1 MKKLTLVAGAVLALV
16 STTSALAQSSVTL
29 YGIVDAAVSYTTKQ
43 AATPPV
49 TNPGTPRGPSVGS
62 LTAVDGGQL
71 ATSRWGMR
79 GSEDLGGGLK
89 ANFTLESTIAN
100 DTGAGGSVFG
110 TLPQATAP
118 AVNSGS
124 ATLFDRAAIVGVSG
138 GFGAVTLGRQNIL
151 AVDAVGAVDP
161 IGFSQPGINP
171 NVAFS
176 ALNHPLVTAY
186 GTNGGQTALRQNNSI
201 RYALPTM
208 SGFSGAAMYGF
219 GEQAGN
225 SSANTYVGLVGS
237 FNAGPITASLGYNQL
252 KNASATAATT
262 DKLTLVGGGLKYEI
276 SNAIAVKATYTQSKA
291 DIAPERKIAVAGV
304 GVDFMVMPGL
314 TLTGAFY
321 NTKRTETTALPATTF
336 SSKANQL
343 VGKVNYALS
352 KRTSIYGLMTNEKVN
367 DGNQLVSRR
376 VGLIATA
383 QGEKSANRLA
393 IGVFHSF

>member
-43 AATPPV
+43 AATP
-49 TNPGTPRGPSVGS
+49 GGPSVGS
-62 LTAVDGGQL
+62 VTKIDAGQL

-89 ANFTLESTIAN
+89 ANFTLEGTIAN
-100 DTGAGGSVFG
+100 DTGAGGGGG
-110 TLPQATAP
+110 T
-118 AVNSGS
+118 S
-124 ATLFDRAAIVGVSG
+124 TLFDRAAIVGVSG
-138 GFGAVTLGRQNIL
+138 GFGALTLGRQNAL

-176 ALNHPLVTAY
+176 ALNNANAATF
-186 GTNGGQTALRQNNSI
+186 GTNNGVSSLRQNNSI
-201 RYALPTM
+201 RYALPVM

-219 GEQAGN
+219 GEQPGN
-225 SSANTYVGLVGS
+225 SSANTYLGLLGS

-276 SNAIAVKATYTQSKA
+276 SNAIAVKATYTQSKT
-291 DIAPERKIAVAGV
+291 DLAPTRKIAVAGL
-304 GVDFMVMPGL
+304 GVDFVAMPGL

-321 NTKRTETTALPATTF
+321 NTKRTETTTVAATTF

-352 KRTSIYGLMTNEKVN
+352 KRTSIYGLMTNERVN
-367 DGNQLVSRR
+367 DGNQLVAQR

-393 IGVFHSF
+393 VGVFHSF

>member
-43 AATPPV
+43 NATP
-49 TNPGTPRGPSVGS
+49 GGPSVGS
-62 LTAVDGGQL
+62 VTKIDAGQL

-89 ANFTLESTIAN
+89 ATFNLESFVGN
-100 DTGAGGSVFG
+100 DTGAGGGAFG
-110 TLPQATAP
+110 PAATPTA
-118 AVNSGS
+118 S
-124 ATLFDRAAIVGVSG
+124 LFDRAAIVGVSG

-151 AVDAVGAVDP
+151 AVDAVGSVDP

-176 ALNHPLVTAY
+176 ALNAGGLFGTY
-186 GTNGGQTALRQNNSI
+186 GTNGGGAALRQNNSI
-201 RYALPTM
+201 RYALPVM

-219 GEQAGN
+219 GEQTGN
-225 SSANTYVGLVGS
+225 SSANTYLGLLGS
-237 FNAGPITASLGYNQL
+237 FNAGPITASIGFNQL
-252 KNASATAATT
+252 KNANATAATT
-262 DKLTLVGGGLKYEI
+262 DKLTLVGGGLKYAI

-321 NTKRTETTALPATTF
+321 NTKRTETTTVAATTF

-367 DGNQLVSRR
+367 DGNQLVARR

-393 IGVFHSF
+393 VGVFHSF

>member
-43 AATPPV
+43 AATP
-49 TNPGTPRGPSVGS
+49 GGPSVGS
-62 LTAVDGGQL
+62 VTKIDAGQL

-89 ANFTLESTIAN
+89 ANFTLEGTIAN
-100 DTGAGGSVFG
+100 DTGAGGGGG
-110 TLPQATAP
+110 T
-118 AVNSGS
+118 S
-124 ATLFDRAAIVGVSG
+124 TLFDRAAIVGVSG
-138 GFGAVTLGRQNIL
+138 GFGALTLGRQNAL

-176 ALNHPLVTAY
+176 ALNNANAATF
-186 GTNGGQTALRQNNSI
+186 GTNNGVSSLRQNNSI
-201 RYALPTM
+201 RYALPVM

-219 GEQAGN
+219 GEQPGN
-225 SSANTYVGLVGS
+225 SSANTYLGLLGS

-276 SNAIAVKATYTQSKA
+276 SNAIAVKATYTQSKT
-291 DIAPERKIAVAGV
+291 DIAPTRKIAVAGL
-304 GVDFMVMPGL
+304 GVDFVAMPGL

-321 NTKRTETTALPATTF
+321 NTKRTETTPVPATTF

-352 KRTSIYGLMTNEKVN
+352 KRTSIYGLMTNERVN
-367 DGNQLVSRR
+367 DGNQLVAQR

-393 IGVFHSF
+393 VGVFHSF

>member
-43 AATPPV
+43 TGGSV
-49 TNPGTPRGPSVGS
+49 TRID
-62 LTAVDGGQL
+62 AGQL

-89 ANFTLESTIAN
+89 ANFALESTISN
-100 DTGAGGSVFG
+100 DTGAGGSAFG
-110 TLPQATAP
+110 TP
-118 AVNSGS
+118 AQPS
-124 ATLFDRAAIVGVSG
+124 LFDRAAVVGVSG

-252 KNASATAATT
+252 KNASATPATT

-291 DIAPERKIAVAGV
+291 DIAPMRKIAVAGV
-304 GVDFMVMPGL
+304 GVDFMAMPGL

-321 NTKRTETTALPATTF
+321 NTKRSGDF
-336 SSKANQL
+336 NSKANQL

-352 KRTSIYGLMTNEKVN
+352 KRTSIYGLMTNERVN
-367 DGNQLVSRR
+367 DGNQLVAQR

-393 IGVFHSF
+393 VGVFHSF

>member
-43 AATPPV
+43 AATP
-49 TNPGTPRGPSVGS
+49 GGPSVGS
-62 LTAVDGGQL
+62 VTKIDGGQL

-79 GSEDLGGGLK
+79 GTEDLGGGLK
-89 ANFTLESTIAN
+89 ANFVLESTIAN
-100 DTGAGGSVFG
+100 DTGAGGSG
-110 TLPQATAP
+110 P
-118 AVNSGS
+118 S
-124 ATLFDRAAIVGVSG
+124 LFDRAAIVGVSG
-138 GFGAVTLGRQNIL
+138 GFGALTLGRQNVL

-171 NVAFS
+171 NVAYS
-176 ALNHPLVTAY
+176 ALNNANAVLF
-186 GTNGGQTALRQNNSI
+186 GTNNGATSLRQNNSI

-219 GEQAGN
+219 GEQPGN
-225 SSANTYVGLVGS
+225 SSANTYLGLLGS

-276 SNAIAVKATYTQSKA
+276 SNAIAVKATYTQSKT
-291 DIAPERKIAVAGV
+291 DLAPTRKIAVAGL
-304 GVDFMVMPGL
+304 GVDFVAMPGL

-321 NTKRTETTALPATTF
+321 NTKRTDTAVLPAASF

-352 KRTSIYGLMTNEKVN
+352 KRTSIYGLMTNERVN
-367 DGNQLVSRR
+367 DGNQLVAQR

-393 IGVFHSF
+393 VGVFHSF